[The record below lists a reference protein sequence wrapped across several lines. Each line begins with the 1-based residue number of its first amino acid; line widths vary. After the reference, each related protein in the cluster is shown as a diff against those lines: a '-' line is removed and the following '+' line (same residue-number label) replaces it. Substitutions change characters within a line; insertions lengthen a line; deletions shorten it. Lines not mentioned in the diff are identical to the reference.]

1 MVIVKVSV
9 LVDAL
14 ANFWITYDSGVTKYK
29 TKRQGIIQQYFLNV
43 HFPYVFVLEFP
54 ISKDSNICFIYS

>member
-14 ANFWITYDSGVTKYK
+14 VNFWITYGSGVTAYK
-29 TKRQGIIQQYFLNV
+29 TRREGTIQQYFLNV
-43 HFPYVFVLEFP
+43 HFPYVLVMEFP
-54 ISKDSNICFIYS
+54 I